1 MIVVKMIGGAKKSF
15 PAGTMTLDCAGT
27 TVARLLD
34 ILVES
39 KPADTPALD
48 TKNILVA
55 VNGADS
61 SSLDGRATIL
71 RDGDEVS
78 IIPVIHGGSGAVR
91 FEVQGASVM
100 AICVRGG
107 SANLDKLRLD
117 FPAVRIQ
124 AVARPFVLGESHL
137 RRILEISVES
147 ERREIMLSSRM
158 ETDILLRL
166 AGTTQIAEA
175 IRVAGA
181 GPRHETVVIA
191 VGDPSALQK
200 LLAHLS
206 PEARPFPAGDG
217 GAFLMEHFGITG
229 KHLGTGHALEDL
241 LVESASV
248 L

>member
-1 MIVVKMIGGAKKSF
+1 MIVIKMLGGAKKSF
-15 PAGTMTLDCAGT
+15 PAGTITLDCAGA

-34 ILVES
+34 ILAKS
-39 KPADTPALD
+39 KPADTPVLD

-55 VNGADS
+55 INGADS
-61 SSLDGRATIL
+61 SSLDGHATIL
-71 RDGDEVS
+71 RDNDEIS
-78 IIPVIHGGSGAVR
+78 IIPVIHGGSGAVQ
-91 FEVQGASVM
+91 FEVQGTSVM
-100 AICVRGG
+100 AICVRGS

-117 FPAVRIQ
+117 FPAIRIQ

-137 RRILEISVES
+137 RRILEISVAS
-147 ERREIMLSSRM
+147 ERRKVMLSSKM
-158 ETDILLRL
+158 ETDVLLRL

-191 VGDPSALQK
+191 AGDPSALQK
-200 LLAHLS
+200 LLARLS
-206 PEARPFPAGDG
+206 PETRPFPTGEG
-217 GAFLMEHFGITG
+217 GAFLMEHFGITDT
-229 KHLGTGHALEDL
+229 HLDTGHALEDL